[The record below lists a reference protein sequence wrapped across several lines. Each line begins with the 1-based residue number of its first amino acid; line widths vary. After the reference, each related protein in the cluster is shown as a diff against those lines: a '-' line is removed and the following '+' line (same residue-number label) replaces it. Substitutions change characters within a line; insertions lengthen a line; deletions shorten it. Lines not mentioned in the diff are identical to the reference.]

1 MMPEM
6 MTPKSLGNPATEVC
20 PPMYFFRQEN
30 IAAKAHKNGWPQARE
45 QPWRDVRTE
54 EARETKRRT
63 TEKRNMLRLV
73 LLELRDV
80 VFRMSLES
88 WTLWIVIPTME
99 KKLEDV
105 GVKKRKQQANNPH
118 CGRKFSGA

>member
-1 MMPEM
+1 
-6 MTPKSLGNPATEVC
+6 
-20 PPMYFFRQEN
+20 
-30 IAAKAHKNGWPQARE
+30 
-45 QPWRDVRTE
+45 
-54 EARETKRRT
+54 
-63 TEKRNMLRLV
+63 MLRLV

-99 KKLEDV
+99 KELEDV

-118 CGRKFSGA
+118 CGRKFSGAQQAGKHTPQGGRHHLAFYLRADGQRIAHSEPF

>member
-1 MMPEM
+1 
-6 MTPKSLGNPATEVC
+6 
-20 PPMYFFRQEN
+20 
-30 IAAKAHKNGWPQARE
+30 
-45 QPWRDVRTE
+45 
-54 EARETKRRT
+54 
-63 TEKRNMLRLV
+63 MLRLV

-99 KKLEDV
+99 KELEDV
-105 GVKKRKQQANNPH
+105 GVKKRKQQANNPL